1 MVLSNEQ
8 QQERADVEAEAVQL
22 LGIHAGDGTD
32 Q

>member
-8 QQERADVEAEAVQL
+8 QQEQADVEAEAVRL